1 MATHL
6 VAPDATDHAIAAL
19 ARERIEQELRERI
32 NAAMNRQLALFLAA
46 ERSRGALA
54 EAA

>member
-6 VAPDATDHAIAAL
+6 VAPDVTDRVIAAI

>member
-6 VAPDATDHAIAAL
+6 VVPEITDRMIAAL
-19 ARERIEQELRERI
+19 ARERFEQELSERI
-32 NAAMNRQLALFLAA
+32 NAAMNRQVALFLAA